1 MGITVLVVTH
11 EHELVRRF
19 NRRTITLNRAAS
31 SPMFRPASARGT
43 RMKISTFG
51 FLTRR
56 GVRNLGKHWA
66 MTIAC
71 IASLSVCMTLNIFA
85 SLIEVN
91 VDSMVSYLGSQ
102 NEMVVYVDPEADDA
116 TIQSVGNALSGT
128 AGVSRV
134 QYMSKEDVLNQY
146 KGYMSDYA
154 ALLTSSRTTTPLRPI
169 TASPCLI

>member
-1 MGITVLVVTH
+1 
-11 EHELVRRF
+11 
-19 NRRTITLNRAAS
+19 
-31 SPMFRPASARGT
+31 
-43 RMKISTFG
+43 MKISTFG

-128 AGVSRV
+128 AINMVVGSAFRIAIDLGINSPKTMCIMVMIKKLV
-134 QYMSKEDVLNQY
+134 
-146 KGYMSDYA
+146 
-154 ALLTSSRTTTPLRPI
+154 TSETVVTVASA
-169 TASPCLI
+169 TANPK